1 MRRMTELRSKQELA
15 PLLNIEQLSFA
26 YHLPN
31 GKQIAALRH
40 LNLNVPRGAIMGLI
54 GESGCGKTTLC
65 NLLTLSLGYQSG
77 QIYLQGQEIRSLVE
91 PSFSQQ
97 EGNKSTL
104 FSQLW
109 GRKKALPTTAATAAN
124 AASAAS
130 ATSLALTADPQRLR
144 NYYSRVQYVFQDP
157 KSAMPPHLPVKTFAC
172 APLIN
177 LKHYSKK
184 QALEAVNEMSMQ
196 VGLPAD
202 CLQHYPHELSIGQLQ
217 RLNLVKSLIIEP
229 ELLLCDEITSAL
241 DEESAKR
248 CLALLRQYQSHGGT
262 VLFITHDLGLAPKIC
277 SHFALMFKGAILEQ
291 WQGTEKPL
299 HPYAQQ
305 LQQAQEI
312 LAQKAELSSWQ
323 DPAVLSC
330 PVSIDLLCPFLLRC
344 SQAHEPCLQQ
354 APAWHQLNA
363 QHKICCH
370 LKA

>member
-1 MRRMTELRSKQELA
+1 MNEHSQKPELA
-15 PLLNIEQLSFA
+15 PLLKIEQLSFA

-40 LNLNVPRGAIMGLI
+40 LNLQVPRGAIMGLI

-65 NLLTLSLGYQSG
+65 NLLTLSLGYQYG
-77 QIYLQGQEIRSLVE
+77 QIYLQGQEIRSLVGQKE
-91 PSFSQQ
+91 A
-97 EGNKSTL
+97 NKSSL
-104 FSQLW
+104 WSQLF
-109 GRKKALPTTAATAAN
+109 GRKKLQTATAAHAVG
-124 AASAAS
+124 AASAAG
-130 ATSLALTADPQRLR
+130 ATSAALTADPQLLR
-144 NYYSRVQYVFQDP
+144 SYYSRVQYVFQDP

-177 LKHYSKK
+177 LKHYSRE
-184 QALEAVNEMSMQ
+184 QALEAVNEMLLQ
-196 VGLPAD
+196 VGLSVD
-202 CLQHYPHELSIGQLQ
+202 CLQRYPHELSIGQLQ
-217 RLNLVKSLIIEP
+217 RINLVKSLIIEP

-241 DEESAKR
+241 DEESAER

-277 SHFALMFKGAILEQ
+277 SHFALMFKGSILEQ

-305 LQQAQEI
+305 LQQAQDI

-323 DPAVLSC
+323 DPMVLSC

-354 APAWHQLNA
+354 APTWHQLNA

>member
-1 MRRMTELRSKQELA
+1 MTEHSQKAELA

-40 LNLNVPRGAIMGLI
+40 LNLQVPRGAIMGLI

-65 NLLTLSLGYQSG
+65 NLLTLSLGYQNG
-77 QIYLQGQEIRSLVE
+77 QIYLQSQEIRSLVD
-91 PSFSQQ
+91 QQ
-97 EGNKSTL
+97 GAHKSSL
-104 FSQLW
+104 WSQLF
-109 GRKKALPTTAATAAN
+109 GRKKVMPAAAAH
-124 AASAAS
+124 AAS
-130 ATSLALTADPQRLR
+130 TALTAEPQLLR
-144 NYYSRVQYVFQDP
+144 SYYSQVQYVFQDP
-157 KSAMPPHLPVKTFAC
+157 KIAMPPHLPVKTFAC

-177 LKHYSKK
+177 LKHYSKE
-184 QALEAVNEMSMQ
+184 QALEAVNEMLLQ

-202 CLQHYPHELSIGQLQ
+202 CLQRYPHELSIGQLQ
-217 RLNLVKSLIIEP
+217 RINLIKSLIIEP

-241 DEESAKR
+241 DEESAER
-248 CLALLRQYQSHGGT
+248 CLALLRQYQSRGGT

-277 SHFALMFKGAILEQ
+277 SHFALMFKGSILEQ

-305 LQQAQEI
+305 LQQAQDI
-312 LAQKAELSSWQ
+312 LAQKVKLSSWQ
-323 DPAVLSC
+323 DPTVLSC

-354 APAWHQLNA
+354 APTWHQLTA